1 MEEDIGCFEFP
12 GSVSS
17 FLLTQWLT
25 GNISCL
31 EQKQNFL
38 SCLSLVYSDLSGL
51 GSGVEGVGWANSKPC
66 GIFCFVLKKV
76 KLELEGVVI
85 YASEVFSWISRQ
97 SKSRHCM
104 Y

>member
-31 EQKQNFL
+31 EQKRDLEQNDGRLHSEFFVL
-38 SCLSLVYSDLSGL
+38 SVSGL
-51 GSGVEGVGWANSKPC
+51 FRFVRVREWSGGGWVGRIPSPVA
-66 GIFCFVLKKV
+66 
-76 KLELEGVVI
+76 
-85 YASEVFSWISRQ
+85 FSAL
-97 SKSRHCM
+97 C
-104 Y
+104 